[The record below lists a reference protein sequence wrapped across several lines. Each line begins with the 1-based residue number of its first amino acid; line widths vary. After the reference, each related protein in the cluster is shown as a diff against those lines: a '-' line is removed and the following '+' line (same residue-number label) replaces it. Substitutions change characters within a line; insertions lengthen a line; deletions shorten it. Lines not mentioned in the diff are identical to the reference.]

1 MSAKLILI
9 RDDFAGGYT
18 DTDNMARTSL
28 SVLQYSRSTGT
39 EACREFLA
47 NQAKQA
53 SHI

>member
-18 DTDNMARTSL
+18 DTDMAHTSL

-39 EACREFLA
+39 DACREFLA